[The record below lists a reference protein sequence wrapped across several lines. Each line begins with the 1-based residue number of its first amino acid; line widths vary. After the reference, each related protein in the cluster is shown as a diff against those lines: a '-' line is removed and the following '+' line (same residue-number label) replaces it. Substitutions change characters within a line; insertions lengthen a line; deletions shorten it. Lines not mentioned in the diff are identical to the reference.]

1 MFKNEIHLN
10 KFVDLIGFIRQFMNT
25 IQSCPR
31 WKVSIGGRMGQE
43 CCEQEKRKDGSRQSH
58 LPLGGRAMGL
68 VK

>member
-1 MFKNEIHLN
+1 
-10 KFVDLIGFIRQFMNT
+10 
-25 IQSCPR
+25 
-31 WKVSIGGRMGQE
+31 MGQE